1 MQVGSLLPKQC
12 HVQHQKLLA
21 ETHIYP
27 TLNMGNVL
35 RVKTDRRSFSKKKKK
50 IDRRQRKINKAQHAY
65 Y

>member
-35 RVKTDRRSFSKKKKK
+35 RVKTDRRSFSTKKKKLTEGK
-50 IDRRQRKINKAQHAY
+50 GK
-65 Y
+65 